1 MQIVGIEE
9 FEFGVED
16 VATCER
22 FVADFGLSRV
32 ADTGGIRGASSV
44 QTLNGSRLTLYP
56 LDDPRLPTAIEA
68 GSTLRRV
75 TWGVASAQAL
85 QQLARSLAD
94 QPGFVSDAQSCS
106 CRDPNG
112 MTLRFRV
119 SSQRP
124 VALAPS
130 PPINQ
135 WGDVRRIDQPSPVY
149 DCATPIGIGHAVF
162 FVDDL
167 EPMERFYRE
176 KLGFKVSDRY
186 VGRGVFLRV
195 AARAGHHNLFLLH
208 RPGKARGLNHVAF
221 TVRDIQEVFGG
232 GLAMSRAGWATF
244 LGPGRH
250 PISSAYFWY
259 VRSPAG
265 GAFEFYTNE
274 DHLTE
279 AWVPRELEHSVESF
293 TEWAVE
299 GGIDAS
305 TRRQLRVQEV
315 PAT

>member
-9 FEFGVED
+9 YEFGVED
-16 VATCER
+16 LANCER
-22 FVADFGLSRV
+22 FLGDFGLTPANAGTV
-32 ADTGGIRGASSV
+32 IDGTICM
-44 QTLNGSRLTLYP
+44 QTLNGARVTLYP
-56 LDDPRLPTAIEA
+56 LDDPRLPPAFET
-68 GSTLRRV
+68 GSTLRRT
-75 TWGVASAQAL
+75 TWAVASPQAL
-85 QQLARSLAD
+85 ERLADTLAD
-94 QPGFVSDAQSCS
+94 QPGFIREGDTLSCL
-106 CRDPNG
+106 DPNG

-119 SSQRP
+119 SRLHAVDLP
-124 VALAPS
+124 PS
-130 PPINQ
+130 PPMNQ
-135 WGDVRRIDQPSPVY
+135 WGDARRVDQPSPVY
-149 DCATPIGIGHAVF
+149 DRATPIGIGHAVF

-167 EPMERFYRE
+167 ETAERFYRE
-176 KLGFKVSDRY
+176 KLGFHVSDRY

-195 AARAGHHNLFLLH
+195 GARAGHHNLFLLH
-208 RPGKARGLNHVAF
+208 LPGKARGLNHVAF

-259 VRSPAG
+259 VRSPTG

-279 AWVPRELEHSVESF
+279 AWQPRELQHSVESF

-299 GGIDAS
+299 GGIDAG
-305 TRRQLRVQEV
+305 TRRQVVARDRV
-315 PAT
+315 PA

>member
-16 VATCER
+16 LSTCER

-32 ADTGGIRGASSV
+32 AVGHELAGTRGV
-44 QTLNGSRLTLYP
+44 ETLNGSRLTLFP
-56 LDDPRLPTAIEA
+56 VDDPRLPQAIEA
-68 GSTLRRV
+68 GSTLRRI
-75 TWGVASAQAL
+75 TWGVASVQAL
-85 QQLARSLAD
+85 QALAHALAD
-94 QPGFVSDAQSCS
+94 QPGFVADHDSIS

-112 MTLRFRV
+112 MTLRFRLSRLRCV
-119 SSQRP
+119 E
-124 VALAPS
+124 LAPS

-135 WGDVRRIDQPSPVY
+135 WGDVRRIDQASPVY
-149 DCATPIGIGHAVF
+149 DRATPIGIGHAVL

-167 EPMERFYRE
+167 ALVERFYRD
-176 KLGFKVSDRY
+176 KLGFHVSDRY

-195 AARAGHHNLFLLH
+195 AARGGHHDLFLLH
-208 RPGKARGLNHVAF
+208 RPGKPRGLNHVAF

-279 AWVPRELEHSVESF
+279 AWQPRELEHSVESF

-305 TRRQLRVQEV
+305 TRRQLRMQDV
-315 PAT
+315 PTA